1 MKKSFAFL
9 LVLLAFLVSGACN
22 REKMPAPLV
31 GISCARTPEGVD
43 QLSSQYTQAVSR
55 AGGVPVIIPT
65 VSTLEE
71 ARRVLSR
78 LDGVIFSGG
87 PDIDPAWYG
96 ESVWNETVE
105 IDPVRDHSDSLLVRE
120 ALRQGMPVLG
130 ICRGEQLLNVL
141 LGGSLYQDIPTQV
154 EKAHTHR
161 GVRHMTSVEK
171 GSFLA
176 AIFGTDS
183 LRVNSRHH
191 QAVKALAPGLKAA
204 SFSDDGLVEAYENSQ
219 IWAVQFHPE
228 TLVQEDEASWL
239 PLFTAFLQRLK

>member
-9 LVLLAFLVSGACN
+9 LVLLAFLALGACN

-71 ARRVLSR
+71 AREVLSR

-105 IDPVRDHSDSLLVRE
+105 IDPVRDHSDSLLARE
-120 ALRQGMPVLG
+120 AIRQGMPVLG

-141 LGGSLYQDIPTQV
+141 LRGSLYQDIPTQV

>member
-9 LVLLAFLVSGACN
+9 LVLLAFLASGACN

-105 IDPVRDHSDSLLVRE
+105 IDPKIVKIARE
-120 ALRQGMPVLG
+120 RLFLGELERRFSTNANGRLRIVVDDAWSHLKNSKETYDLIVNDAFGGRRPMGGM
-130 ICRGEQLLNVL
+130 
-141 LGGSLYQDIPTQV
+141 DTQ
-154 EKAHTHR
+154 E
-161 GVRHMTSVEK
+161 GVRRSIAWYK
-171 GSFLA
+171 
-176 AIFGTDS
+176 
-183 LRVNSRHH
+183 
-191 QAVKALAPGLKAA
+191 
-204 SFSDDGLVEAYENSQ
+204 ENK
-219 IWAVQFHPE
+219 
-228 TLVQEDEASWL
+228 WL
-239 PLFTAFLQRLK
+239 

>member
-9 LVLLAFLVSGACN
+9 WVLLAFLASGACN

-161 GVRHMTSVEK
+161 GVRHMTS
-171 GSFLA
+171 GA
-176 AIFGTDS
+176 DS